1 MEKMRFGVVGL
12 GCRGLSILKA
22 ILLKMPDII
31 VTAVCDDYADRA
43 DEAAEAVLAAC
54 GVRPFT
60 TTDYRAL
67 LEHGDMD
74 AVYVAT
80 AWETH
85 VEVAVDAMRAG
96 FPTAMEV
103 GGAYTLDSLWTLV
116 HTQEQTG
123 VPFMMMENCCFG
135 KTELLVT
142 SLVRGGVLGNIVHC
156 HGAYGH
162 YLAEE
167 IAGGIQNRHYRLRNY
182 LNRSCENY
190 PTHELGPIAKILD
203 INRGNR
209 MLSLVS
215 VASGAFGMEDYLAR
229 HSAQYP
235 ELAGKHFRQGDIVNT
250 LITCANGATI
260 SLKLDTTLPRPYSR
274 EFTVHGTRGLFEM
287 NTDSVYLEG
296 EKESFD
302 TAKHYREAFGNVQR
316 FEADYLPPIWREDRK
331 DMVRIGH
338 GGMDGIEFRVFVDC
352 LREGR
357 PMPVDVYDA
366 AAWMAVTVLSE
377 QSVAAGGAP
386 QAFPDFTSGEWL
398 RRARL
403 DVVPMQ

>member
-1 MEKMRFGVVGL
+1 MEKCRFGVIGL
-12 GCRGLSILKA
+12 GCRGASIMKT
-22 ILLKMPDII
+22 ILLGMSD
-31 VTAVCDDYADRA
+31 VEVVAVCDDYSDRT
-43 DEAAEAVLAAC
+43 EAAAETVREAC
-54 GVRPFT
+54 GVRPYT
-60 TTDYRAL
+60 TTDYREL
-67 LEHGDMD
+67 LAHGGMD

-85 VEVAVDAMRAG
+85 VEVAVDAMQAG
-96 FPTAMEV
+96 IPVAMEV
-103 GGAYTLDSLWTLV
+103 GGAYTLESLWTLV
-116 HTQEQTG
+116 RTQERTG
-123 VPFMMMENCCFG
+123 IPFMMMENCCFG
-135 KTELLVT
+135 RTELLVT
-142 SLVRGGVLGNIVHC
+142 SMVRRGLLGRIVHC

-167 IAGGIQNRHYRLRNY
+167 VAGGAQNRHYRLRNY

-215 VASGAFGMEDYLAR
+215 VASGAFGMEDYI
-229 HSAQYP
+229 AQHAEKYP
-235 ELAGKHFRQGDIVNT
+235 ELVGKKFRQGDIVNT
-250 LITCANGATI
+250 IITCADGSTV
-260 SLKLDTTLPRPYSR
+260 SLKLDTTLPRSYSR

-287 NTDSVYLEG
+287 NTDSVYLAG
-296 EKESFD
+296 EEESFN
-302 TAKHYREAFGNVQR
+302 TAKYYREHFGNVAR
-316 FEADYLPPIWREDRK
+316 FEADCLPAIWRDDRK
-331 DMVRIGH
+331 DLVRAGH

-352 LREGR
+352 LRDGR

-386 QAFPDFTSGEWL
+386 QLFPDFTGGEWL
-398 RRARL
+398 RRGRL
-403 DVVPMQ
+403 DVVPME